1 MIMNATNTNKYAILK
16 TLDEKLSIYTFEFV
30 NLVMLSKFILLVEN
44 PTSNPSTYDF
54 QKIEE
59 LLVDFWVFFKENSAS
74 LPDDVSEQ
82 VRSIYMWMK
91 FLHETASENMPKL
104 KYNEINIYLQSL
116 KHELFHY
123 HRTINQYSR
132 EEWEELDYLK
142 IFNLFM
148 DDIQRLKDDMKEL
161 SESGTI

>member
-1 MIMNATNTNKYAILK
+1 MNDTHPDKAQILK
-16 TLDEKLSIYTFEFV
+16 TLDEKLSLYTFEFV
-30 NLVMLSKFILLVEN
+30 NLVMLAKFTFLSEEARKI
-44 PTSNPSTYDF
+44 TASDY

-59 LLVDFWVFFKENSAS
+59 LLVDFWVFFKENSSS
-74 LPDDVSEQ
+74 LPDDIAEKI
-82 VRSIYMWMK
+82 RTIYMWMK

-123 HRTINQYSR
+123 HRTTNQYSR

-148 DDIQRLKDDMKEL
+148 ADIQRLRNDMKEL
-161 SESGTI
+161 SESGTL